1 MEQVTE
7 ILIIK
12 LRKLPQWALA
22 QEQQVRSIKK
32 QIHKLKHIP
41 NSVHDNGRRNLQYL
55 DDHLE
60 KVESDR

>member
-12 LRKLPQWALA
+12 LRKLHQWALA

-32 QIHKLKHIP
+32 QIHKLKHIL